1 VTGLIFFA
9 VSMTVVTIGLKLR
22 FARMFF
28 KTMKDKLMWSSVLR
42 AQIQTYFPTVL
53 ATLQMMRGLHSQAI
67 YKENQGKD
75 MTIRRILS
83 AESIYVQLEKNFEN
97 VFMAMF
103 KLFLLISLPFFSLY
117 FIRKNKDKLGEE
129 PF

>member
-1 VTGLIFFA
+1 MTGLIFFA

-103 KLFLLISLPFFSLY
+103 KLFMLISLPFFSLY